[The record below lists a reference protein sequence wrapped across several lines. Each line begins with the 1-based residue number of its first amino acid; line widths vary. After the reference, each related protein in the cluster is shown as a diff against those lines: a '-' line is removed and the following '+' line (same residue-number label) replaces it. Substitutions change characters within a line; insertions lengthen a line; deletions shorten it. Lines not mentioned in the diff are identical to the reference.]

1 MPDYWCHRC
10 GGRVAMMGH
19 GERHNERLLGIIARL
34 VSEGVPRDRAVEAV
48 GMWQI
53 GEVRLPG

>member
-1 MPDYWCHRC
+1 
-10 GGRVAMMGH
+10 MMGH
-19 GERHNERLLGIIARL
+19 GERHNERLLGIIAQL

-53 GEVRLPG
+53 GEARLPELKEELCQNPPTP